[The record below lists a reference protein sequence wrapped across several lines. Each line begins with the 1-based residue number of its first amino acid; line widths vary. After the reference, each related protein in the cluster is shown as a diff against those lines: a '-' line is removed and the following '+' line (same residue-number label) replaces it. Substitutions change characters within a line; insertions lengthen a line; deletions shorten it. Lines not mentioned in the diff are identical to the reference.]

1 MSELNIK
8 IRKVQDNGSVFKANP
23 DTLYLGGMRSAKVD
37 RLRFEVP
44 EEWKNCT
51 ISLHVRRLSGTL
63 PDPQLLDE
71 NYSVLVDR
79 RWTLEA
85 QGYWMLLAMDENG
98 YIAMSKPGQYT
109 CYETIDTDSTT
120 ETLTPSI
127 YEQFVAQVTGW
138 ANQAKDS
145 MNAAA
150 ESAKKAESEA
160 DRAEQAVAD
169 LDQTREDSIQAVQKA
184 QRTATDAVAKE
195 KTDAVKAV
203 GDKLTESLGK
213 LDTAKGAALD
223 EVADATQEA
232 KNAAAESKASAE
244 KSASEAAKAE
254 SSAGAAK
261 TSEEA
266 AKESENHSKEAE
278 AAAKKYLEQVK
289 TIAMGA
295 QGWYETAEALKTEI
309 PVGENGWWAIVGDTD
324 TIWTWDNDDSA
335 WKNTATVLW
344 ENVQGKPD
352 AMPANGGTADN
363 STKWGGKTLR
373 LNHNTNDTWIP
384 VFSDDQVDY
393 VLKNEIV
400 PDRATNAEYI
410 GNDNAYMRFHWN
422 GQGGQPTWLFGSND
436 GANSYVWNPS
446 NFNVNYANG
455 SGNVQGFWVTAQTG
469 DPGAWSNLDT
479 NRVLLV
485 YE

>member
-8 IRKVQDNGSVFKANP
+8 IRKVQDNGSAFKANP

-37 RLRFEVP
+37 RLHFEVP
-44 EEWKNCT
+44 EEWKACT
-51 ISLHVRRLSGTL
+51 ISLHVQRLSGTL
-63 PDPQLLDE
+63 PDPQILDE
-71 NYSVLVDR
+71 NNSVLVDR

-85 QGYWMLLAMDENG
+85 QGHWMLLAMDENG

-127 YEQFVAQVTGW
+127 YEQFVAQVTSW
-138 ANQAKDS
+138 ANAAKES

-150 ESAKKAESEA
+150 GSAKKAGEEA

-169 LDQTREDSIQAVQKA
+169 LDQTRADSIKAVQDA
-184 QRTATDAVAKE
+184 QNTATTAVEQK
-195 KTDAVKAV
+195 KTDAVQAV
-203 GDKLTESLGK
+203 ENKLTESLGE
-213 LDTAKGAALD
+213 LDTAKGTALD

-232 KNAAAESKASAE
+232 KNAAAASKASAE

-261 TSEEA
+261 TSEGNSKTSEEA

-278 AAAKKYLEQVK
+278 AAAKIYLEQVK

-295 QGWYETAEALKTEI
+295 QGWYETAAALKAAI
-309 PVGENGWWAIVGDTD
+309 PAGENGWWAIVGDTD
-324 TIWTWDNDDSA
+324 TIWTWDGDDSA

-344 ENVQGKPD
+344 DSVQGKPESYTPSAHSHTKSD
-352 AMPANGGTADN
+352 ITDFPAIPTSLPANGGT
-363 STKWGGKTLR
+363 
-373 LNHNTNDTWIP
+373 
-384 VFSDDQVDY
+384 
-393 VLKNEIV
+393 
-400 PDRATNAEYI
+400 ATNAEYI

-436 GANSYVWNPS
+436 GANAYVWNPS

-455 SGNVQGFWVTAQTG
+455 SGNVQGFWITAQTG